1 MDVKQTLLKMFLFN
15 KWLCRSESARNT
27 SKMLVKL
34 KRYLA
39 ISITFAEL
47 MNTVFIIGFSL
58 VLIYNKS
65 FNTEGMLLPSYRVF
79 DQVSVWWFIA
89 FLALGFAQ
97 IVSMLV
103 PSLRAVKAS
112 GLCMIGSSLS
122 WGVITA
128 AYYASQNGMIT
139 PATVIIGSWS
149 AAMFFMGNKIIK
161 RAILKERVIINKE
174 M

>member
-1 MDVKQTLLKMFLFN
+1 MDIKQTLLKMFLFN

-27 SKMLVKL
+27 SKLLIKL

-47 MNTVFIIGFSL
+47 VNAIFILSFSAVF
-58 VLIYNKS
+58 IYNKS
-65 FNTEGMLLPSYRVF
+65 ISDDGMTLPSYRVF
-79 DQVSVWWFIA
+79 DEVSIWWFIA
-89 FLALGFAQ
+89 FLTLGFMQ
-97 IVSMLV
+97 VISMLV
-103 PSLRAVKAS
+103 PSLRAVKSS
-112 GLCMIGSSLS
+112 GLCMIASSLS
-122 WGVITA
+122 WGVITG

-139 PATVIIGSWS
+139 PATAIIGTWS

-161 RAILKERVIINKE
+161 RAILKERVTINKE